1 MKAPGEWPEPVML
14 IENATKA
21 AQCADLLC
29 QDLRALA
36 VTDNLILHDAVIAEL
51 QIAAA
56 QRIRLERIA
65 ANLKQM
71 EVKS

>member
-1 MKAPGEWPEPVML
+1 MNHD
-14 IENATKA
+14 IENAIKA
-21 AQCADLLC
+21 AQCAALLC
-29 QDLRALA
+29 DDLRALA

-56 QRIRLERIA
+56 QRIRLERIV

>member
-1 MKAPGEWPEPVML
+1 MSPNL
-14 IENATKA
+14 ENATKA

-29 QDLRALA
+29 QDLKALA
-36 VTDNLILHDAVIAEL
+36 ITDNLILHDAVIAEL

-71 EVKS
+71 EAKP

>member
-1 MKAPGEWPEPVML
+1 MNHDL
-14 IENATKA
+14 ENAIKA
-21 AQCADLLC
+21 AQGADLLC
-29 QDLRALA
+29 QDLRGLA
-36 VTDNLILHDAVIAEL
+36 ITDNLILHDAVIAEL

-56 QRIRLERIA
+56 QRIRMERIV

>member
-1 MKAPGEWPEPVML
+1 MNHDL
-14 IENATKA
+14 ENATKA
-21 AQCADLLC
+21 AQGADLLC

-36 VTDNLILHDAVIAEL
+36 ITDNLILSDAVMAEL
-51 QIAAA
+51 EIAAA

-71 EVKS
+71 EVKP

>member
-1 MKAPGEWPEPVML
+1 MNHDL
-14 IENATKA
+14 ENATKA

-29 QDLRALA
+29 QDLKALA
-36 VTDNLILHDAVIAEL
+36 ITDNLILHDAVIAEL

-71 EVKS
+71 EAKP

>member
-1 MKAPGEWPEPVML
+1 MNHDL
-14 IENATKA
+14 ENAIKA

-36 VTDNLILHDAVIAEL
+36 ITDNLILHDAVIAEL

-71 EVKS
+71 EAKP

>member
-1 MKAPGEWPEPVML
+1 MNHD

-21 AQCADLLC
+21 AQCSDLLC

-36 VTDNLILHDAVIAEL
+36 ITDNLILHDAVIAEL

>member
-1 MKAPGEWPEPVML
+1 MTPEL
-14 IENATKA
+14 ENAIKA
-21 AQCADLLC
+21 VQCVDLLC

-36 VTDNLILHDAVIAEL
+36 ITDNMILHDAVIAEL
-51 QIAAA
+51 EIAAA